1 VKRIAI
7 VIGFLLVIFALAM
20 NSGEAATVWHTYRT
34 DVTTT
39 SGSTDIDAQIN
50 LSYYTGT
57 GANVSGSVYM
67 PVDIENLT
75 YMNFTVAN
83 PGAVVLY
90 HNLTINSVLTNNTGS
105 LAASATNITNK
116 YNYTVAG
123 GDDQTY
129 WLNWTYNCSGTTYLN
144 VTLFASDATLI
155 STWIVG
161 NTTIK
166 EKDVYD
172 IEVGETL
179 ASSYWTVNNSIAL
192 TNNIGYNLSDVR
204 LNITYPSHKVTNGSA
219 NWTFTTLANGS
230 TNTGYTQYQKYA
242 PYVYSVDE
250 DLDGNEHTVTIRLK
264 SSEVLTNCVDW
275 TVITS
280 HDVYEDYFDTL
291 DESTLVVKLNGAE
304 IEDWESGSIILEDF
318 TVRTSPASNKWD
330 FIWTVSAAP
339 SAAAESIPDQIFD
352 LISDNTYGIPNILI
366 IGVIIAIIL
375 IGIVAISYS
384 KPAKSSRKTKSKKKK

>member
-1 VKRIAI
+1 MKRITI
-7 VIGFLLVIFALAM
+7 VIGFLLVIFALAI

-39 SGSTDIDAQIN
+39 SGSTDINAQIN
-50 LSYYTGT
+50 LTYYTGT

-67 PVDIENLT
+67 PVDVENLT

-90 HNLTINSVLTNNTGS
+90 HNLTINSIRTNNTGS

-116 YNYTVAG
+116 YNFTVAG
-123 GDDQTY
+123 GDDQAY

-144 VTLFASDATLI
+144 VTLVASDATLI

-161 NTTIK
+161 NTTIQ

-172 IEVGETL
+172 IEVGESL

-219 NWTFTTLANGS
+219 NWTFTTLANGA

-242 PYVYSVDE
+242 PYIYSVDE
-250 DLDGNEHTVTIRLK
+250 DVDGNEHTVTIRLK
-264 SSEVLTNCVDW
+264 SSEILTNCVDW

-291 DESTLVVKLNGAE
+291 DESTLVVKLNGVE
-304 IEDWESGSIILEDF
+304 IDDWESGSIILEDF

-330 FIWTVSAAP
+330 FLWTVSAAP
-339 SAAAESIPDQIFD
+339 SAYAESITDQISD
-352 LISDNTYGIPNILI
+352 WISSDTIGIPNMFIILI
-366 IGVIIAIIL
+366 VVLLIIAIISL
-375 IGIVAISYS
+375 VVYF
-384 KPAKSSRKTKSKKKK
+384 KK